1 MDMQK
6 TLLVAG
12 TANMP
17 LARKISDS
25 SGIPLCAATVTRFS
39 DGEIFAQIEESVR
52 GVHVFVV
59 QPTCPPANDNLME
72 LLVIIDA
79 LNRASA
85 SSVTAVTPYYGY
97 SRQDRKVSPRTPIT
111 AKLVANLLTAA
122 GVDRVVSLDL
132 HAGQIQGF
140 FDIPF
145 DNLYG
150 LEVLCNHIRNQ
161 VNKDVVI
168 VSPDAGGVRRARSF
182 AKNLNANLAI
192 IDKRRPRANEVA
204 IMHIIGDVKDAN
216 CIIVDDMIDTAGTLC
231 SGAAAI
237 KEAGARR
244 VMAAITHGVLSG
256 PAIDR
261 LEKSVLDK
269 LFITD
274 TIPLSEE
281 KQKRARIEVVSC
293 GELLGEALRRIHLG
307 ESLSSLFQEDYKD

>member
-122 GVDRVVSLDL
+122 GVDRVKTLSDHRELEF
-132 HAGQIQGF
+132 A
-140 FDIPF
+140 
-145 DNLYG
+145 NKYG
-150 LEVLCNHIRNQ
+150 LLIKELKLLARAILVVDTQGKVSYVQ
-161 VNKDVVI
+161 VVK
-168 VSPDAGGVRRARSF
+168 
-182 AKNLNANLAI
+182 
-192 IDKRRPRANEVA
+192 EVA
-204 IMHIIGDVKDAN
+204 DEPDY
-216 CIIVDDMIDTAGTLC
+216 DQ
-231 SGAAAI
+231 
-237 KEAGARR
+237 
-244 VMAAITHGVLSG
+244 VL
-256 PAIDR
+256 AEIR
-261 LEKSVLDK
+261 K
-269 LFITD
+269 L
-274 TIPLSEE
+274 
-281 KQKRARIEVVSC
+281 V
-293 GELLGEALRRIHLG
+293 
-307 ESLSSLFQEDYKD
+307 